1 MGSLETSI
9 HTLVV
14 LRGAGEACSPGVEGS
29 WEPSTDRAG
38 LNPWDLSTNLMGPAS
53 ESRPLQPVQH
63 TGE

>member
-14 LRGAGEACSPGVEGS
+14 LGGAGGACRPGVEGS

-38 LNPWDLSTNLMGPAS
+38 LNPGDLSTTLMGPAS
-53 ESRPLQPVQH
+53 VSRPLQPVQH
-63 TGE
+63 TGQ